1 MPDIQLRFN
10 KDMLVLSTP
19 IDYQLKAQ
27 GFVEQGDR
35 EYVALCEPELIEET
49 YKLEKIMETPCSTK
63 P

>member
-49 YKLEKIMETPCSTK
+49 YNIEKIM
-63 P
+63 